1 MLNSHGGSKAVALK
15 GTSWDAHFLGE
26 LQRDDKTLQVG
37 MLDTTDA
44 FRTGFFFEPLSSQPL
59 YFWHQLNR
67 SQQEV
72 LITLESRQGDRLQGR
87 VKILQVPTSEV
98 NCPTLLPSD
107 FEDQQK
113 LLAFYHCLFDAGL
126 RIEIQLQFKD
136 YSVTLLPTRLASESD
151 YAAAKEAIR
160 QISSRLTPSS
170 NEAAEAL
177 RALLMR
183 NETVQAFGQCLLGQV
198 TQPGAA
204 RMVPLLNCNRTD
216 SCFDCLGG
224 VFGVA
229 GGWLAFGLAALTP
242 SNLLVVGSSIV
253 TLWASTL
260 WGWKTIGQHCPDCV
274 RGCGNGGNDQP
285 PPPRGGGGCSQ
296 CSYR

>member
-1 MLNSHGGSKAVALK
+1 
-15 GTSWDAHFLGE
+15 
-26 LQRDDKTLQVG
+26 

-113 LLAFYHCLFDAGL
+113 LLAVYHCLFDAGL

-151 YAAAKEAIR
+151 YAAAEEAIYQIANRADPFFKEAA
-160 QISSRLTPSS
+160 QAFETTFM
-170 NEAAEAL
+170 NDK
-177 RALLMR
+177 
-183 NETVQAFGQCLLGQV
+183 TVQALGQCLLDQM
-198 TQPGAA
+198 TQAGSSQ
-204 RMVPLLNCNRTD
+204 MVPLGNCSRAAG
-216 SCFDCLGG
+216 CLGCVLG
-224 VFGVA
+224 VGGMVSGFVGLFFATGGTGAAIAAVTALYGGAA
-229 GGWLAFGLAALTP
+229 GGA
-242 SNLLVVGSSIV
+242 
-253 TLWASTL
+253 WAMGT
-260 WGWKTIGQHCPDCV
+260 GCADCI
-274 RGCGNGGNDQP
+274 RGCGSNDQP
-285 PPPRGGGGCSQ
+285 PPPPSGGGCSQ